1 MKSGVIPV
9 GVLDPVVLAKSCKKV
24 QTVDELFV
32 DEAKTFLKQF
42 VEFAKTVIATKDR
55 DEFVNH
61 LDEFE
66 DFQDGMSRLRSQL
79 SQKDEERGF
88 LHIDEYDIVLDR
100 EKNVVIV
107 VNSPYT
113 SKGKFSFSAN
123 SIDMAYPSNDG
134 EECFVLGPEW
144 FPGRKPTYD
153 VKNNTGRRQAGS
165 PDRRRVS
172 RKPQ

>member
-1 MKSGVIPV
+1 MKSGVIPI
-9 GVLDPVVLAKSCKKV
+9 GVLDPVMLAKSAKKV

-32 DEAKTFLKQF
+32 DEARSFLKQF

-66 DFQDGMSRLRSQL
+66 DFQDGMSRLRDQL
-79 SQKDEERGF
+79 AQKDEERGF
-88 LHIDEYDIVLDR
+88 LNIDEYDIVIDR
-100 EKNVVIV
+100 KRNAIIV
-107 VNSPYT
+107 VSSPYT
-113 SKGKFSFSAN
+113 SKGKFSFSEN

-144 FPGRKPTYD
+144 FPERKPTYD
-153 VKNNTGRRQAGS
+153 IKNAGRRQAGPS
-165 PDRRRVS
+165 HRRRVP
-172 RKPQ
+172 RKT